1 MVPTVNLI
9 HDEGYGAALDIQR
22 GPKAEPRRDV
32 GAGLPV
38 KIGQAARLQDSA
50 IAHASIRANAITQA
64 DRAGVVTAQ
73 LLWNVRVVQL
83 SGGLA
88 GIGRVIARSRAGTC
102 SAAACPSPSAARSD
116 AATLSGT
123 IAQRCALIWYG
134 AITGDGG
141 SGLKGQRDRGRRW
154 SRWRFE
160 VDGTRHGGRAAARG
174 RTPAR
179 MQLLRV
185 VRWYAAGRQ
194 DRLQCG
200 MCCCRRRR
208 ERQAEHKRQA
218 SARHDD
224 QSGQRGQ
231 GSVL

>member
-38 KIGQAARLQDSA
+38 KIGQAARLQDST

-88 GIGRVIARSRAGTC
+88 GIGRVIARSRARTC
-102 SAAACPSPSAARSD
+102 SAAAYPFPSAARSD
-116 AATLSGT
+116 AAGTLSGT
-123 IAQRCALIWYG
+123 IGLRCALIWCG

-160 VDGTRHGGRAAARG
+160 VGGTCRGGRAAARG
-174 RTPAR
+174 RAPARAR
-179 MQLLRV
+179 MQLL
-185 VRWYAAGRQ
+185 
-194 DRLQCG
+194 
-200 MCCCRRRR
+200 
-208 ERQAEHKRQA
+208 
-218 SARHDD
+218 
-224 QSGQRGQ
+224 
-231 GSVL
+231 